1 MPSTNQ
7 KVTIWALG
15 RLGQRV
21 GSGECFD
28 LADQALRNAG
38 ANSAADLGPT
48 GDDADY
54 VWGDSIQLKDAMGG
68 DILQFRDHEGTTTVV
83 TESTFAD
90 GTVEDDTEVMTVD
103 REHHTAIV
111 DANLGGGR
119 YRIIEQNVDPVGK
132 KVQRNLLDTRDR
144 SPPPTTS
151 RKFVMNPT
159 TGKVEMATVVVTTT
173 VEVTGTIR
181 AYHPQPK

>member
-7 KVTIWALG
+7 KVAIWALG

-54 VWGDSIQLKDAMGG
+54 VWGDSIQVKDAMGG
-68 DILQFRDHEGTTTVV
+68 DILQFRDHEVTTTVV

-90 GTVEDDTEVMTVD
+90 GTVEDDTEVVTVD
-103 REHHTAIV
+103 RAHHTAIV

-119 YRIIEQNVDPVGK
+119 YRVIEQNVDPLGK
-132 KVQRNLLDTRDR
+132 KVQRHLLETRDR

-159 TGKVEMATVVVTTT
+159 TGKLEMATVVVTTT
-173 VEVTGTIR
+173 VEVTGTIW

>member
-68 DILQFRDHEGTTTVV
+68 DILQFRDHEVTTTVV

-119 YRIIEQNVDPVGK
+119 YRVI
-132 KVQRNLLDTRDR
+132 
-144 SPPPTTS
+144 
-151 RKFVMNPT
+151 
-159 TGKVEMATVVVTTT
+159 
-173 VEVTGTIR
+173 
-181 AYHPQPK
+181 